1 MFSSIAPNVP
11 SAGLSSVPLFSLNAV
26 VSCTENEISG
36 VGFTLIVTVIG
47 SPTHSPAV
55 GLPSP
60 SISLNGVNVK
70 VIDPDISSSIKSM
83 LPIGPASKTLIPAS
97 VPDCVLTVA
106 FAMLS
111 TAVIATVTP
120 VLSGATRLLAISI
133 NVRLSDPI

>member
-1 MFSSIAPNVP
+1 MFSSIAPIVP
-11 SAGLSSVPLFSLNAV
+11 SAGLSSVPLLSLCAV
-26 VSCTENEISG
+26 IVSSVKLISG
-36 VGFTLIVTVIG
+36 TGFTLIVTVIG
-47 SPTHSPAV
+47 SPAQSPV
-55 GLPSP
+55 GSPSP
-60 SISLNGVNVK
+60 IKSLNGVNVK